1 MNTCNTRVNARS
13 SQGTVVIVIECKE
26 SVIIVK
32 EYLVFINTVVIVCIY
47 LCLIHTYFSL
57 RGNHAF
63 KRSKEKNY
71 NKKYYADN
79 KEKIADK
86 KGLII
91 EKMLKSRAD
100 SAARTRESYTKDPEK
115 SRADSAA
122 RSCELT

>member
-1 MNTCNTRVNARS
+1 MCV
-13 SQGTVVIVIECKE
+13 
-26 SVIIVK
+26 
-32 EYLVFINTVVIVCIY
+32 Y

-63 KRSKEKNY
+63 ERSEEKNY

-86 KGLII
+86 K
-91 EKMLKSRAD
+91 RAD
-100 SAARTRESYTKDPEK
+100 YREDVEK

-122 RSCELT
+122 